1 MVLIR
6 SARRTDTPAT
16 ATLSVAAFAHDELY
30 CYLNPHKTS
39 YPDHFRNYF
48 LRRYKLRL
56 VDPAFHFLVAELE
69 PGDEGYVGEGGD
81 GDNVVG
87 FAIWTC
93 KSPSP
98 SPDSVAA
105 SRRQTW
111 AEWVEW
117 TLLRAND
124 AYIHAFQL
132 DRALSYPNFHRIMG
146 PASPSPFA
154 LDPYALVPERW
165 HLSNLAVAPAFQG
178 RGIASRLMD
187 WGLDIARREGVPVTL
202 TTSLKAE
209 PVYRHRGFKTLVTFD
224 IEGVR
229 MGAPVLVWGLE
240 EEELER
246 CREEIERA
254 GKEGKGG
261 GGGSGL
267 G

>member
-111 AEWVEW
+111 AECTSSVGP
-117 TLLRAND
+117 
-124 AYIHAFQL
+124 FS
-132 DRALSYPNFHRIMG
+132 LS
-146 PASPSPFA
+146 
-154 LDPYALVPERW
+154 
-165 HLSNLAVAPAFQG
+165 
-178 RGIASRLMD
+178 
-187 WGLDIARREGVPVTL
+187 RESQRKTV
-202 TTSLKAE
+202 TSLN
-209 PVYRHRGFKTLVTFD
+209 
-224 IEGVR
+224 
-229 MGAPVLVWGLE
+229 
-240 EEELER
+240 
-246 CREEIERA
+246 
-254 GKEGKGG
+254 
-261 GGGSGL
+261 
-267 G
+267 